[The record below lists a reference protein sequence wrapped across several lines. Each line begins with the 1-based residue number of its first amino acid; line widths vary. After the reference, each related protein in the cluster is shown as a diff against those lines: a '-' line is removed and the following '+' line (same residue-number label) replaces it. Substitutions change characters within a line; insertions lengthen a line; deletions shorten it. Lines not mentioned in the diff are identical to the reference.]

1 MNTSVHLARFS
12 RLSKGGLGHLR
23 QDRALGAERVNALG
37 CNTLWPVLLE
47 ACEVGT
53 PCPATPHPS
62 VTRPPVCSTN
72 ACTRPVNV
80 YSSVKRPPLCA
91 AVSTGPQLGKAER
104 GQCSLRLEAIVKNAH
119 GLRVGAAELIK
130 RTARICRVG
139 VGPSASPD
147 STNEWATVVLASLC
161 LKYAVGE
168 GLPEQVVANIV
179 GFSTEP

>member
-1 MNTSVHLARFS
+1 M
-12 RLSKGGLGHLR
+12 
-23 QDRALGAERVNALG
+23 
-37 CNTLWPVLLE
+37 
-47 ACEVGT
+47 
-53 PCPATPHPS
+53 
-62 VTRPPVCSTN
+62 CSTN

-104 GQCSLRLEAIVKNAH
+104 GQRSLRLEAIVKNAH

-147 STNEWATVVLASLC
+147 STNEWATVVLASMC